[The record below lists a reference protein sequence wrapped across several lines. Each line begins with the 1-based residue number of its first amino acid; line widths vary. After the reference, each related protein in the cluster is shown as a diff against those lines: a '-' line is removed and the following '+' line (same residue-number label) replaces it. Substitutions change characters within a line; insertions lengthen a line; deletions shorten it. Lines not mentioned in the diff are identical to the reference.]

1 MSDEQIADIQT
12 EEQKENG
19 QGEAPAAAI
28 QLDPQIQQQQVTKE
42 VLGSYIEEIWIY
54 EGIKGNSKGM
64 QTFWIKRLLKL
75 DLDSLFFLQVV

>member
-19 QGEAPAAAI
+19 QGEAPATAI

-42 VLGSYIEEIWIY
+42 VLGSYIEEI
-54 EGIKGNSKGM
+54 
-64 QTFWIKRLLKL
+64 
-75 DLDSLFFLQVV
+75 